1 MRDVV
6 SIDHDELD
14 DLRFQDWSLVSFVV
28 VEDWNDAFDVFLD
41 LIVGKFYLGCSEFGA
56 VSVYS

>member
-14 DLRFQDWSLVSFVV
+14 DLGFQDWSLVSFVV
-28 VEDWNDAFDVFLD
+28 VEDWNDAFDVLLD
-41 LIVGKFYLGCSEFGA
+41 LV
-56 VSVYS
+56 V

>member
-1 MRDVV
+1 MRNVV
-6 SIDHDELD
+6 SIDHDEFD

-41 LIVGKFYLGCSEFGA
+41 LNVGKFYLSCSEFGT